1 MKDLMTRAWVYMDTQ
16 KYILK
21 NRMQNFKKEFE
32 NDERGVGA
40 MVATIII
47 MLIVVLLAAVFWDSI
62 NKWFTEI
69 MEKIFGK
76 DTGNAGT
83 TFKPDYEGYQGS

>member
-62 NKWFTEI
+62 NNWFDEI
-69 MEKIFGK
+69 MGKIFGEGTK
-76 DTGNAGT
+76 NAGT
-83 TFKPDYEGYQGS
+83 GFETKYEGYQGS

>member
-40 MVATIII
+40 MVATVII

-62 NKWFTEI
+62 KAWFED
-69 MEKIFGK
+69 MMKRIF
-76 DTGNAGT
+76 DTGS
-83 TFKPDYEGYQGS
+83 EGNFEDPTNQYGG